1 MLTTIVSSGNIFVGR
16 LLAGVV
22 ALALDHPFVMCII
35 MATLAGA
42 SFAVLLDL
50 VGDHLEATRARS
62 QGYDKSNR
70 LRPF

>member
-22 ALALDHPFVMCII
+22 ALSLDHPFVMCII

-50 VGDHLEATRARS
+50 VGDHLEATRERR
-62 QGYDKSNR
+62 QGYDRPSR
-70 LRPF
+70 LRPY